1 MPRGLK
7 RFQTAHFELS
17 DWLGTRRVL
26 TDYAGNVQES
36 CDSLPYGNGET
47 CTPAPT
53 EHLFT
58 GKERDPETGGT
69 NGNDYFG
76 ARYYAN
82 SAGRWLTPDPG
93 WFKAVDLSNP
103 QSWNLN
109 SYVLNNPLR
118 FIDPTG
124 MDCTITSP
132 VNGASTGS
140 YADPSAADEAACEKE
155 GGVWGTPGLGSAG
168 PLTLG
173 KDGNYYRTVFS
184 KPYNPGCSGSYQ
196 CEQGYNSMM
205 QFSLPY
211 QPQLQLAPNNGTNLG
226 KILKCASKTA
236 NQFSIAG
243 IMGITES
250 HSVGATI
257 GTAFLGNTF
266 SGIVDT
272 GTHILT
278 GHFGAAYGDV
288 ALGGY
293 AQGLALG
300 PNAPV
305 AAQGV
310 VGVVTNAGVD
320 AALGEG
326 MAGPVGWAKLGIDAA
341 TFLGSALY
349 CASN

>member
-1 MPRGLK
+1 MPGPP
-7 RFQTAHFELS
+7 ALS
-17 DWLGTRRVL
+17 TL
-26 TDYAGNVQES
+26 ES
-36 CDSLPYGNGET
+36 TSV
-47 CTPAPT
+47 
-53 EHLFT
+53 F
-58 GKERDPETGGT
+58 
-69 NGNDYFG
+69 
-76 ARYYAN
+76 ARISDA
-82 SAGRWLTPDPG
+82 L
-93 WFKAVDLSNP
+93 
-103 QSWNLN
+103 
-109 SYVLNNPLR
+109 
-118 FIDPTG
+118 
-124 MDCTITSP
+124 SP
-132 VNGASTGS
+132 VLSPIAEVAPGVGILIGAGELFYDFGQSMGWWGGS
-140 YADPSAADEAACEKE
+140 PFHGSVVASQSGKSVPSMESVSA
-155 GGVWGTPGLGSAG
+155 PG
-168 PLTLG
+168 PPNT
-173 KDGNYYRTVFS
+173 
-184 KPYNPGCSGSYQ
+184 
-196 CEQGYNSMM
+196 
-205 QFSLPY
+205 
-211 QPQLQLAPNNGTNLG
+211 APSNGTNLG

-250 HSVGATI
+250 NSVGATI

-272 GTHILT
+272 GTHIVT

>member
-124 MDCTITSP
+124 MDCTVTSP
-132 VNGASTGS
+132 AGDTQNVS
-140 YADPSAADEAACEKE
+140 YGDPGAADEAACEKE

-173 KDGNYYRTVFS
+173 KDGIYHRTVFS

-205 QFSLPY
+205 QVSLPY
-211 QPQLQLAPNNGTNLG
+211 QPQLQLAPNNSFWHNFSFKDLFKDVKNCIANVGLPAIADDINPFGTGASDAAESSAPAALDA
-226 KILKCASKTA
+226 ASKAYYNAALAYAGSQGLTTPLR
-236 NQFSIAG
+236 SSVYRG
-243 IMGITES
+243 IMGNS
-250 HSVGATI
+250 AT
-257 GTAFLGNTF
+257 ASAAADAVPLA
-266 SGIVDT
+266 IVDK
-272 GTHILT
+272 
-278 GHFGAAYGDV
+278 
-288 ALGGY
+288 
-293 AQGLALG
+293 GLL
-300 PNAPV
+300 
-305 AAQGV
+305 
-310 VGVVTNAGVD
+310 AGVI
-320 AALGEG
+320 AEVKGCL
-326 MAGPVGWAKLGIDAA
+326 
-341 TFLGSALY
+341 
-349 CASN
+349 